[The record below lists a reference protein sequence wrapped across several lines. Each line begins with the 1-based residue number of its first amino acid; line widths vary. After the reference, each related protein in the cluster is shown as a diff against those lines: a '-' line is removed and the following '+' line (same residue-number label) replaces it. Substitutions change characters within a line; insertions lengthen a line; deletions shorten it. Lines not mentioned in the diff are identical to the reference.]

1 MPSLL
6 NFVVSCLGRE
16 RTIKET
22 TRKQNKK
29 QITRIKI
36 ERLYLHHYCAIA
48 SHVDIPILE
57 VKMKFVSMDKDNRLS
72 LPRVS
77 NSSVVQHLKYFSE
90 GHRFDSKLFFL

>member
-36 ERLYLHHYCAIA
+36 ERLHLHHCCAIA

-57 VKMKFVSMDKDNRLS
+57 V
-72 LPRVS
+72 
-77 NSSVVQHLKYFSE
+77 
-90 GHRFDSKLFFL
+90 

>member
-6 NFVVSCLGRE
+6 NFVVSCLSRE

-22 TRKQNKK
+22 TRKQDKK

-36 ERLYLHHYCAIA
+36 ERLYLHHNRAIA

-57 VKMKFVSMDKDNRLS
+57 V
-72 LPRVS
+72 
-77 NSSVVQHLKYFSE
+77 
-90 GHRFDSKLFFL
+90 

>member
-6 NFVVSCLGRE
+6 NFVVSCLSRE

-22 TRKQNKK
+22 TRKQDKK

-36 ERLYLHHYCAIA
+36 ERLYLHYYCAIA

-57 VKMKFVSMDKDNRLS
+57 V
-72 LPRVS
+72 
-77 NSSVVQHLKYFSE
+77 
-90 GHRFDSKLFFL
+90 

>member
-6 NFVVSCLGRE
+6 NFVVSCLSCE

-57 VKMKFVSMDKDNRLS
+57 V
-72 LPRVS
+72 
-77 NSSVVQHLKYFSE
+77 
-90 GHRFDSKLFFL
+90 

>member
-57 VKMKFVSMDKDNRLS
+57 V
-72 LPRVS
+72 
-77 NSSVVQHLKYFSE
+77 
-90 GHRFDSKLFFL
+90 